1 VPRTPLSAAAAAA
14 RIADR
19 RAAADDSALEMLPD
33 DPLGVVQHVLTHRK
47 VPAQVLHDDGL
58 DSLAIVRAV
67 RADLDRYEFRLA
79 EMVRGLGVAR
89 ATWQEIAGALG
100 NQTRQGAE
108 QRHLRLEFEREAD
121 GPRLERLARAR
132 RRAVRREA
140 AWLRRNPA
148 AIARCVQQVV
158 AFNPDH
164 DQDEA
169 LSDAMA
175 DLAEAHG
182 SADSTPRHLLAL
194 LSLVVQAHDA
204 TSPHGPDLACAP
216 LAAARRLTDEWPRVS
231 T

>member
-79 EMVRGLGVAR
+79 EMVRGLGAAR
-89 ATWQEIAGALG
+89 ATWQEIARSLG
-100 NQTRQGAE
+100 TRSRQGAE

-121 GPRLERLARAR
+121 GPRLERLARTR
-132 RRAVRREA
+132 RRAVRREE
-140 AWLRRNPA
+140 AWLRRSGD
-148 AIARCVQQVV
+148 AIVNCVQRVV
-158 AFNPDH
+158 VSSPHH

-169 LSDAMA
+169 LIDAMA
-175 DLAEAHG
+175 DLTEAYG
-182 SADSTPRHLLAL
+182 CADSTPRQLLAL
-194 LSLVVQAHDA
+194 LSLAVQAHDA
-204 TSPHGPDLACAP
+204 TSPHGFDLGCAA
-216 LAAARRLTDEWPRVS
+216 LAGARGLIGAWPRADA
-231 T
+231 